1 MSINPA
7 DAQDVYRD
15 AGDNIMFTTYLI
27 NRDDLSGDRE
37 ALAEFADRL
46 AAIERSM
53 VIRYPDAD
61 LKVAFGIGATAWR
74 LLFPTANRPKELVDF
89 TGVTGP
95 KYSAPATPADLFL
108 HVRAKT
114 MAVVYEVL
122 DQAREFLRDWTTVVD
137 ETPGFRYF
145 EGRAIIGFIDG
156 TENPAGQDATQ
167 YALIGDEDPEFING
181 SYAFAQ
187 KYTHNMDAWNGL
199 HTEDQEKA
207 IGRHKFSDRE
217 LDDDEKLPN
226 AHNIASQD
234 NDGDIEHKIVR
245 MNVPYAE
252 PGKGIVGTYFIGY
265 ARHFTVTQRMLT
277 NMFSQSDRLLDFST
291 PIPGAAFFI
300 PSRRLLE
307 KIADGAY
314 FPQD

>member
-1 MSINPA
+1 MPINPA

-27 NRDDLSGDRE
+27 DRDHLDSDRD

-53 VIRYPDAD
+53 AIRYPDAQ
-61 LKVAFGIGATAWR
+61 LKVAFGIGATAWQ

-89 TGVTGP
+89 QEIQGP
-95 KYSAPATPADLFL
+95 KYSAPATPGDLFL
-108 HVRAKT
+108 HVRAKE

-156 TENPAGQDATQ
+156 TENPDGPDATQ
-167 YALIGDEDPEFING
+167 YALIGDEDPEFSNG

-187 KYTHNMDAWNGL
+187 KYKHNMDA
-199 HTEDQEKA
+199 
-207 IGRHKFSDRE
+207 
-217 LDDDEKLPN
+217 
-226 AHNIASQD
+226 
-234 NDGDIEHKIVR
+234 
-245 MNVPYAE
+245 
-252 PGKGIVGTYFIGY
+252 
-265 ARHFTVTQRMLT
+265 
-277 NMFSQSDRLLDFST
+277 
-291 PIPGAAFFI
+291 
-300 PSRRLLE
+300 
-307 KIADGAY
+307 
-314 FPQD
+314 

>member
-1 MSINPA
+1 MPINPA

-27 NRDDLSGDRE
+27 DRDHLDSDRD
-37 ALAEFADRL
+37 ALAEFTDRL

-53 VIRYPDAD
+53 AIRYPDAQ
-61 LKVAFGIGATAWR
+61 LKVAFGIGATAWQ

-89 TGVTGP
+89 QEIQGP
-95 KYSAPATPADLFL
+95 KYTAPATPGDLFL
-108 HVRAKT
+108 HVRAKE

-156 TENPAGQDATQ
+156 TENPAGPDATQ
-167 YALIGDEDPEFING
+167 YALIGDEDPEFSNG

-187 KYTHNMDAWNGL
+187 KYEHNMDAWNAL
-199 HTEDQEKA
+199 KTEDQEKS

-217 LDDDEKLPN
+217 LEDDEKLPN

-234 NDGDIEHKIVR
+234 NEDDIEHKIVR
-245 MNVPYAE
+245 MNVPYAQ
-252 PGKGIVGTYFIGY
+252 PGHGIVGTYFIGY

-291 PIPGAAFFI
+291 PITGSAFFI

-307 KIADGAY
+307 RIAAGDY
-314 FPQD
+314 FPEA